1 MITLFKQSASGHLR
15 LTRLTTLPDG
25 TTQQTGE
32 WAFDNILTDIGLD
45 RRIGEGGAAVSFDEA
60 MQYCWVGSGNAAPAA
75 GNTALASFMA
85 ASNTAVQLDTDD
97 LNNPVYT
104 VRAVGYT
111 EDGRGFVSQTV
122 ARSFA
127 PGVATGNNIREVGMA
142 NSGTPAGA
150 VMMSRA
156 LVKDE
161 DGLPITVAKGAAD
174 TLIVTYTL
182 RVFTDHTP
190 TDTVANISIGG
201 VPTDVTIRPVSPA
214 GEPFALVSD
223 PLQPE
228 SCIFTSKQARH
239 LDQIVGTYAGF
250 GAFEAGEV
258 MPATEDLWEI
268 GEFTGAS
275 ISTAVYTPGT
285 RYGDITVQALP
296 AALNLAGGI
305 SYFRMG
311 TTQGTWGM
319 SFDPPLAKTAS
330 NTLDF
335 TIRVPALVRYTP

>member
-223 PLQPE
+223 PLAPE
-228 SCIFTSKQARH
+228 SCIFTSKEIFYLNQPAA
-239 LDQIVGTYAGF
+239 YY
-250 GAFEAGEV
+250 GAFEAAEV
-258 MPATEDLWEI
+258 MPATEDLWDVGFYE
-268 GEFTGAS
+268 GAAP
-275 ISTAVYTPGT
+275 TPVAYTPGT
-285 RYGDITVQALP
+285 RYRDITFQALP
-296 AALNLAGGI
+296 ATFNLTGGI
-305 SYFRMG
+305 SYFRLS

>member
-60 MQYCWVGSGNAAPAA
+60 MQYCWVGSGITPPAA
-75 GNTALASFMA
+75 GDTALATFMA
-85 ASNTAVQLDTDD
+85 ASNTAVQLGVDELD
-97 LNNPVYT
+97 NPVYT
-104 VRAVGYT
+104 ARAVGYT
-111 EDGRGFVSQTV
+111 ESGRGFVSQTV
-122 ARSFA
+122 ARTFA
-127 PGVATGNNIREVGMA
+127 PGVATGNIREVGMA

-161 DGLPITVAKGAAD
+161 DGLPITVVKGAAD

-214 GEPFALVSD
+214 GEPFALIAD
-223 PLQPE
+223 ALQSE
-228 SCIFTSKQARH
+228 SSIFTSKQARH
-239 LDQIVGTYAGF
+239 LDQIVGAYAGF

-296 AALNLAGGI
+296 AVLNLAGGI